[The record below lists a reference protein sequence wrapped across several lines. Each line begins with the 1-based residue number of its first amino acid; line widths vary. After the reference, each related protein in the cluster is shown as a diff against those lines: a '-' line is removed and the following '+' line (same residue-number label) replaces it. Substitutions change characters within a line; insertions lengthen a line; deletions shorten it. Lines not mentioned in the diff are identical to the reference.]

1 VASDPTTLIP
11 PTAGHTPF
19 ANATHRVYMSAT
31 LGGGGELERA
41 FGVQRIARIPV
52 PAAWQRHGAGRRL
65 FLMPAA
71 AADGGDDV
79 LCAATA
85 AVRRTLL
92 IAPSQAASEEAA
104 SPVLPPDATRL
115 GPDAIADGDVTSFLA
130 PPRAALVLPNRY
142 DGLDLPNEDCRLIVL
157 SRLPTASHA
166 RERSLCDTLG
176 ARRVQRVRTRIAQGA
191 GRETRNRQDFAAVA
205 LRGRDLIDFLLLRVV
220 ELPLSVVGGDGER
233 PARRRGDGPP
243 RRRASHPSQ
252 RRRARPEVGPALD
265 GVPRDADGRARR
277 SSTARRRVP

>member
-1 VASDPTTLIP
+1 MVRCHASLRATSATICSSTVTASTHAATSDSAAANSSRRPASTSTSTAAVASDPTTLIP

-71 AADGGDDV
+71 AADGRDHV
-79 LCAATA
+79 LLAATA

-92 IAPSQAASEEAA
+92 IAPSQAGSEEAA

-142 DGLDLPNEDCRLIVL
+142 DGL
-157 SRLPTASHA
+157 
-166 RERSLCDTLG
+166 
-176 ARRVQRVRTRIAQGA
+176 
-191 GRETRNRQDFAAVA
+191 
-205 LRGRDLIDFLLLRVV
+205 
-220 ELPLSVVGGDGER
+220 
-233 PARRRGDGPP
+233 
-243 RRRASHPSQ
+243 
-252 RRRARPEVGPALD
+252 
-265 GVPRDADGRARR
+265 
-277 SSTARRRVP
+277 